1 MEGEPSWT
9 KQISSEQVCTFFYA
23 FAIINAVIGLLGLG
37 LGLWNIFVSKM
48 PIYLVTPMLIQVVIT
63 SAIAFTSAL
72 FHYLICQR
80 ALLNK
85 E

>member
-23 FAIINAVIGLLGLG
+23 FAIVNAVIGLLGLG
-37 LGLWNIFVSKM
+37 LGLWSIFVTKM
-48 PIYLVTPMLIQVVIT
+48 PVSFVTPMLIQIVIT
-63 SAIAFTSAL
+63 SGLAFTSAL
-72 FHYLICQR
+72 FQFLICER

-85 E
+85 Q